1 MTSSRSTVVTKKLS
15 ANDIGK
21 TGSHQAGIHIPKE
34 EILLSFF
41 PYLDPEDYNPS
52 VEIHVICEE
61 LEEMYLLRFVY
72 YNGKTRNEYRLT
84 RMTQLLRELDAA
96 EGDSLKMRWLE
107 NSELLL
113 EIERK
118 NENLESVLETEDTE
132 PFEEKQEKRI
142 VEMKNG
148 WTLEQI

>member
-1 MTSSRSTVVTKKLS
+1 MMNSRSTFVTKKLS

-72 YNGKTRNEYRLT
+72 YNGKTRDEYRLT
-84 RMTQLLRELDAA
+84 RMTQLLRELGAV
-96 EGDSLKMRWLE
+96 EGDTLKMRWLE
-107 NSELLL
+107 NSEMLL
-113 EIERK
+113 EVERK
-118 NENLESVLETEDTE
+118 NENLETLLEAEYTE
-132 PFEEKQEKRI
+132 PYRENQERKI

-148 WTLEQI
+148 WTLEEI